1 MTARI
6 ALAKLSFRIERG
18 EHGKYSL
25 KKINV
30 RVAGTPG
37 WIGIVAIL
45 SALSMTYG
53 NFAALAQRNFKRM
66 LAYSSIAHAGY
77 MLVGVAAAGMSTNGT
92 AAAGAVLFYLV
103 TYAFANV
110 GAFALACW
118 LAKDKGSD
126 EIEDLNGLAF
136 SNPFMATC
144 VTLLMLSLIGMPP
157 LAGFFAKVSMF
168 MESLREPASGRLT
181 LLWLVALGLMNSVV
195 SAFYYVRVLKAMFL
209 RDPIGRPFAP
219 PSSAV
224 SLTIVTA
231 TAVSLGFG
239 IFPAPLVEVCTP
251 AAVQMLSE
259 GNQMGRLGVR
269 RIEKPGPASVSK
281 PMDISRMPTIGAVG
295 GPFTGGPTPPPSPPA
310 AKAKGQQQPAATKKS
325 ESTPPA
331 DNKKSQA
338 KGAAG
343 PSK

>member
-1 MTARI
+1 MIAADQRLPVGEPMDDAVTERRARPHHAAAVLQELQVGI
-6 ALAKLSFRIERG
+6 EGDPTQHHHHFHVRQRSKFAIKKAGAIPNLFRRRFVFRRSAAHRSGDIGVDKLES
-18 EHGKYSL
+18 
-25 KKINV
+25 V
-30 RVAGTPG
+30 
-37 WIGIVAIL
+37 
-45 SALSMTYG
+45 
-53 NFAALAQRNFKRM
+53 FAA
-66 LAYSSIAHAGY
+66 
-77 MLVGVAAAGMSTNGT
+77 
-92 AAAGAVLFYLV
+92 
-103 TYAFANV
+103 
-110 GAFALACW
+110 
-118 LAKDKGSD
+118 
-126 EIEDLNGLAF
+126 NGLAF

-224 SLTIVTA
+224 SLTIVMA

-343 PSK
+343 ASK